1 MSFRAILLANLTTAL
16 GNTSVSS
23 SAELPFSA
31 ADVPLYTKNMK
42 KVYLDVDN
50 TSKTELFTVLGS
62 DKIYTTETTINGYLT
77 VDAKNTLSDIDTIHT
92 IVQNSRFAVANC
104 YLRDCDLITEYTD
117 DRITYNYLFTFF
129 KV

>member
-1 MSFRAILLANLTTAL
+1 MSFRATLLANLTPAL
-16 GNTSVSS
+16 TSTTVST

-50 TSKTELFTVLGS
+50 TSKTELFPVLNV
-62 DKIYTTETTINGYLT
+62 DKLYATEVIVNAYLT
-77 VDAKNTLSDIDTIHT
+77 VDAKNTLADIDTINT

-104 YLRDCDLITEYTD
+104 YLRDCAVSTEFVD
-117 DRITYNYLFTFF
+117 DRITYNYQFRFLTI
-129 KV
+129 